1 MMSRRYFAICCATV
15 AVLGMVPAV
24 EAAPIDLKTAIER
37 ALAAEAGYRAARAER
52 DAVREEIPRA
62 RAGLLPQL
70 SVSGTRTENEADIA
84 QTDALGRTSRFDREY
99 TSENY
104 AITLRQ
110 PLFRRDAWVRH
121 DQAQTRANYA
131 EQQLIVE
138 RDELVLRVG
147 EAYLNGLLAEGSRQL
162 ARTEVEALE
171 GLTASVKR
179 GFSAGVTTR
188 TDVFDAE
195 ARLDAAKVREIEA
208 AHAIARARRTLESA
222 VGESVDGLY
231 ALDEQN
237 LLAGGAEFGHT
248 ELRETVLAGNSEL
261 AAARLAVELAEKEVR
276 LQQAGHF
283 PTVDLIAQRQKAA
296 SDTVTA
302 IGSTY
307 FTNLWGVQVNIP
319 LFSGGYVTASTRQA
333 AARLVRAQA
342 ELDAATER
350 ILLRLGQGL
359 ESLEAARQRMLALA
373 QAERSATA
381 ALEGSEKG
389 VRAGTRTVVDILN
402 ARQQLFEAR
411 QARVRAAAE
420 YVYNLLSVKAT
431 TGQLDD
437 EALERINR
445 YFRTEQ
451 NVTLG

>member
-1 MMSRRYFAICCATV
+1 MMSRHMLASCCA
-15 AVLGMVPAV
+15 ALLALGMAPAL

-52 DAVREEIPRA
+52 DAMREEIPRA
-62 RAGLLPQL
+62 RASLLPQL
-70 SVSGTRTENEADIA
+70 AVSGTRTENDADIS
-84 QTDALGRTSRFDREY
+84 QTDALGRTTRIDREY

-110 PLFRRDAWVRH
+110 PLFRRDAWVRY
-121 DQAQTRANYA
+121 DQAHTRADHA

-138 RDELVLRVG
+138 RDALVLRVG
-147 EAYLNGLLAEGSRQL
+147 EAYLNGLLAESRRQL
-162 ARTEVEALE
+162 ARAEVEALE
-171 GLTASVKR
+171 GLVASVSR

-188 TDVFDAE
+188 TDVYDAE

-222 VGESVDGLY
+222 LGEPVESLY
-231 ALDEQN
+231 ALDEGA
-237 LLAGGAEFGHT
+237 LAAGGG
-248 ELRETVLAGNSEL
+248 LYDETLHEAVLAANPEL
-261 AAARLAVELAEKEVR
+261 AAARLAVEIAEQEVR
-276 LQQAGHF
+276 VQQAGHF

-307 FTNLWGVQVNIP
+307 FTNLWGVQVSIP
-319 LFSGGYVTASTRQA
+319 LFSGGHVTASTRQA

-342 ELDAATER
+342 EQDAARER
-350 ILLRLGQGL
+350 VLLRLGQGL
-359 ESLEAARQRMLALA
+359 EALEAARQRLRALA
-373 QAERSATA
+373 QAEHSA
-381 ALEGSEKG
+381 LVSIEGSEKG
-389 VRAGTRTVVDILN
+389 VRAGTRTLVDVLN
-402 ARQQLFEAR
+402 ARQQLLDVR

-420 YVYNLLSVKAT
+420 AGYYLLSLTAAA
-431 TGQLDD
+431 GNLDE

-445 YFRTEQ
+445 YFRGGP
-451 NVTLG
+451 VVSLK